1 MQLGEIE
8 LVIKDQIFSEVM
20 NELQSRS
27 SLSKIELSVV
37 RCCSSTQDTYQE
49 VARCFEL
56 NGFGGMNFSPNICVF
71 LTYVL
76 GQL

>member
-1 MQLGEIE
+1 MEEIE
-8 LVIKDQIFSEVM
+8 LVIKEQIFSEEM
-20 NELQSRS
+20 NELQA
-27 SLSKIELSVV
+27 LSKLEISLV

-56 NGFGGMNFSPNICVF
+56 NGFGGINFSPKICVF

-76 GQL
+76 EQL